1 MNAAATVGAIG
12 AILLATAV
20 RAGGANN
27 YQALALSALVAP
39 HSPNVSVGDKKL
51 LSLYLNGHPHA
62 PHTPGHV
69 VTVTADEV
77 TCRSSDVDLT
87 LHECKLVFG
96 TVTRMLHG
104 RSAHELFATL
114 AEAGAPSEGAA
125 GSIYNSVKQ
134 LACTI
139 AADGIEQEDGS
150 GAACTYL

>member
-62 PHTPGHV
+62 PHTRAMLSP
-69 VTVTADEV
+69 
-77 TCRSSDVDLT
+77 SPP
-87 LHECKLVFG
+87 
-96 TVTRMLHG
+96 TRLPAG
-104 RSAHELFATL
+104 RAM
-114 AEAGAPSEGAA
+114 
-125 GSIYNSVKQ
+125 SI
-134 LACTI
+134 
-139 AADGIEQEDGS
+139 
-150 GAACTYL
+150 